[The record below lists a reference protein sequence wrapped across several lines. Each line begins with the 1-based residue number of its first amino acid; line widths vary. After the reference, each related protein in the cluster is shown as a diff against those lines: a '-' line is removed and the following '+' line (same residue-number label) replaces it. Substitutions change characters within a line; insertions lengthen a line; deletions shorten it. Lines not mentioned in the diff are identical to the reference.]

1 MPLTP
6 PALEALPRFDPIFVT
21 QEDLEDLAT
30 FFGMTHKECLDR
42 LRQYSMREMA
52 DAWRRADPQTPDQ
65 ILDFYRKTDLYIWE
79 LMQWHAS
86 AARIPCWQALARLA
100 DRYLP
105 AAGYL
110 RVYDFGCGVGTD
122 GLFLASR
129 GYEVT
134 LVDVDGP
141 AFRFATHRF
150 RRRGLAASFQV
161 SCSPNPEPGGVYDVV
176 VCFDVFEHLPDPL
189 NAARRLVAAMRIGGL
204 LVQRGAFEDS
214 GDHPCHLHDG
224 VERFGGLRW
233 HIHLT
238 GLGLRPDGPLAYRK
252 AEGLTWLT
260 QKCRYAIWRR
270 TSVWINYV
278 RPA

>member
-1 MPLTP
+1 M
-6 PALEALPRFDPIFVT
+6 V
-21 QEDLEDLAT
+21 LAI
-30 FFGMTHKECLDR
+30 GLI
-42 LRQYSMREMA
+42 A
-52 DAWRRADPQTPDQ
+52 P
-65 ILDFYRKTDLYIWE
+65 KTWASGCDLY
-79 LMQWHAS
+79 
-86 AARIPCWQALARLA
+86 
-100 DRYLP
+100 
-105 AAGYL
+105 
-110 RVYDFGCGVGTD
+110 
-122 GLFLASR
+122 
-129 GYEVT
+129 
-134 LVDVDGP
+134 
-141 AFRFATHRF
+141 ATSSTCTF
-150 RRRGLAASFQV
+150 
-161 SCSPNPEPGGVYDVV
+161 NGGVYDVV